1 QVRCETGNA
10 GLLLRPEMYA
20 TVSFELGAEAE
31 AVFVPRESIQNVDG
45 KSVVFVQEGD
55 SEFRMREVQLGRTS
69 ESRVIVEAGL
79 LVGEKVATQGS
90 FLLKSE
96 MLKGQLA
103 EE

>member
-1 QVRCETGNA
+1 
-10 GLLLRPEMYA
+10 MYA
-20 TVSFELGAEAE
+20 TISFELGGGAE

-45 KSVVFVQEGD
+45 KTVVFVQE
-55 SEFRMREVQLGRTS
+55 SSTEFRMREVQLGRTS
-69 ESRVIVEAGL
+69 ESRTIIEAGL
-79 LVGEKVATQGS
+79 TVGETVATKGS